1 MIGYREWQP
10 GDDHIRERFT
20 RNIDTAPK
28 TVRSEKDAARCSFKL
43 LEQFPT
49 RHAPTLHEK
58 IHSFLRKKLLH
69 LRRHLLHVAVA
80 RKKNESAAVGF
91 FDKMRDPTF

>member
-1 MIGYREWQP
+1 MIGNGERKA
-10 GDDHIRERFT
+10 GDDHVRKRFT

-28 TVRSEKDAARCSFKL
+28 AVRAKEDTARSGFEL

-49 RHAPTLHEK
+49 RRAAALHEK
-58 IHSFLRKKLLH
+58 IHFVLRKKLLH

-80 RKKNESAAVGF
+80 RKKNKSAAVGF